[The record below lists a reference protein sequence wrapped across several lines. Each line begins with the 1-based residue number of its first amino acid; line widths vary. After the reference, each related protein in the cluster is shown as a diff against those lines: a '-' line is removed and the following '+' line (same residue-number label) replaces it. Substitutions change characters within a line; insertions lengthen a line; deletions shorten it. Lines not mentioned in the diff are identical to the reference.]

1 MLADH
6 HSVRIGLENRT
17 RIILQDGDTR
27 SVVIAHIAIVAL
39 ALGESFRE
47 VESESVE
54 VVFVH
59 QVDQAALDV
68 LAHHQVLVVKVVI
81 DRVWVRCGDVIPRVV
96 LGRATFRAV
105 PVESRHRVNSGGVV
119 IDHVQQYGDSAGVTF
134 VDEMLVHLA
143 CTIGL
148 VQSEVGSR
156 VIAPAV
162 VTVEL
167 LARHKLYR
175 VNSQIFKVVE
185 LLECTVDVVCGAEIP
200 EMELV
205 DDEVVLILY
214 LKVLILPLES
224 RFRSLESSHDT

>member
-1 MLADH
+1 M
-6 HSVRIGLENRT
+6 NT
-17 RIILQDGDTR
+17 
-27 SVVIAHIAIVAL
+27 
-39 ALGESFRE
+39 
-47 VESESVE
+47 
-54 VVFVH
+54 
-59 QVDQAALDV
+59 
-68 LAHHQVLVVKVVI
+68 
-81 DRVWVRCGDVIPRVV
+81 
-96 LGRATFRAV
+96 
-105 PVESRHRVNSGGVV
+105 GGVV

-143 CTIGL
+143 CTISL
-148 VQSEVGSR
+148 VQCEVGSR

-185 LLECTVDVVCGAEIP
+185 LLECTVDVVCGAEIS

-205 DDEVVLILY
+205 YDQIVLILY

-224 RFRSLESSHDT
+224 RFRSLESSHDTRGISRERRQIRIGGGRNPLVVTVVSDLRVRVIGSETLALGVD